1 MSLVKIAVRNTGETK
16 PTRHYS
22 AKQEKIIASRL
33 GGRVTPNSGATP

>member
-1 MSLVKIAVRNTGETK
+1 MSLVKIAVRNKGETK

-22 AKQEKIIASRL
+22 TRQEKSIASKL